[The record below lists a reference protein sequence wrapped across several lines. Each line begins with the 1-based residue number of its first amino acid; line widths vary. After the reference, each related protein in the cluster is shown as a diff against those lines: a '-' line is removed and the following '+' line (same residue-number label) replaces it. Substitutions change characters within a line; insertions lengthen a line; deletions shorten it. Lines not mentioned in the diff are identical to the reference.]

1 MAHVPPDPD
10 SLKRRRPLE
19 SARPIPRRR
28 GPDRSSLS
36 SARRFAVLALT
47 FVAACTHADSPAP
60 ASARGSSGSTPSV
73 APTDTDHDAIDLLVL
88 QHALAVAR
96 DWGHPLELAPPL
108 KARIAPY
115 EGRVQL
121 DVAIE
126 GVDDSVT
133 PQGVE
138 TAVATGAI
146 YRATLTGA
154 LSATVNVTSGE
165 VGLVRGDVHAAE
177 GTLAT
182 VDGRAYRRVG
192 GRWVAESAR
201 R

>member
-1 MAHVPPDPD
+1 
-10 SLKRRRPLE
+10 LE

-28 GPDRSSLS
+28 GPGRFTLA
-36 SARRFAVLALT
+36 SARWFPVLALT
-47 FVAACTHADSPAP
+47 FAAACTRADSPAP

-73 APTDTDHDAIDLLVL
+73 APTNADHDAIDLLVL

-133 PQGVE
+133 PEGIE
-138 TAVATGAI
+138 TAVPAGAI

-154 LSATVNVTSGE
+154 LNATVHVTSGE
-165 VGLVRGDVHAAE
+165 VGLVRGAVHAAE
-177 GTLAT
+177 GTLAS

-192 GRWVAESAR
+192 RQWVQESAR